1 METAVSY
8 GKLLQPKS
16 KLKFWAKLKDHRW
29 LYLMLAPAVLLQV
42 VFAYLPMSKMLIA
55 FRNVDEFHLPYGTEW
70 VGFQN
75 FNFLSDPYFWETLR
89 NTVVIA
95 GLKLLI
101 CFPAP
106 ILLALLLNE
115 VRHQRFKK
123 AIQTISYLPHFISW
137 VIIANIIDRLLN
149 TNVGLANGIITALGG
164 KAIHFTGSTK
174 WFLPIV
180 VISNLWKEVGFSS
193 IVYLAAMTQ
202 ISPELYE
209 AAEVD
214 GAGRF
219 AQLKHVTLPGIYP
232 IISMMLVLSI
242 PSLINAG
249 FVQIYLLHNPLNQ
262 PVSEILDIYILKTG
276 LSYGD
281 FAKAAAMGICN
292 SIVSLI
298 LIIIANKGSAKL
310 GGSTI
315 W

>member
-1 METAVSY
+1 MKTAESFSE
-8 GKLLQPKS
+8 LMAPKRS
-16 KLKFWAKLKDHRW
+16 KFWSTLKENRW
-29 LYLMLAPAVLLQV
+29 LYLMITPAVLVQLA
-42 VFAYLPMSKMLIA
+42 FAYLPMSKMLIA
-55 FRNVDEFHLPYGTEW
+55 FRNVDEFHLPYGTKW

-75 FNFLSDPYFWETLR
+75 FYFLTDPYFWQTLR

-95 GLKLLI
+95 GFKLLI

-106 ILLALLLNE
+106 IILALLLNE
-115 VRHQRFKK
+115 VRHPRFKK
-123 AIQTISYLPHFISW
+123 VIQTISYLPHFISW

-149 TNVGLANGIITALGG
+149 TNAGLVNGIITALGG
-164 KAIHFTGSTK
+164 QPIHFMGSTT

-180 VISNLWKEVGFSS
+180 IISHLWKEVGFSS
-193 IVYLAAMTQ
+193 IVYLAAITQ
-202 ISPELYE
+202 INPELYE

-219 AQLKHVTLPGIYP
+219 AQLRYVTLPGIYP

-242 PSLINAG
+242 PNLINAG
-249 FVQIYLLHNPLNQ
+249 FDQIYLLHNPLNQ
-262 PVSEILDIYILKTG
+262 PVSEILDIYILKSG

-281 FAKAAAMGICN
+281 FAKAAAMGLCN
-292 SIVSLI
+292 SVVSLF
-298 LIIIANKGSAKL
+298 LIIIANKGSGKL

>member
-1 METAVSY
+1 MKTAESSGLFLVPR
-8 GKLLQPKS
+8 KN
-16 KLKFWAKLKDHRW
+16 KFWSVLKENRW
-29 LYLMLAPAVLLQV
+29 LYLMLAPAILSQIA
-42 VFAYLPMSKMLIA
+42 FAYLPMSKMVIA
-55 FRNVDEFHLPYGTEW
+55 FRNVDEFHLPYGTRW
-70 VGFQN
+70 VGWQN
-75 FNFLSDPYFWETLR
+75 FYFLTDPYFWQTLR

-106 ILLALLLNE
+106 IILALLLNE
-115 VRHQRFKK
+115 VHHPRFKK
-123 AIQTISYLPHFISW
+123 VIQTISYLPHFISW

-149 TNVGLANGIITALGG
+149 TNTGLVNGIITAFGG
-164 KAIHFTGSTK
+164 EAIHFMGSTK

-180 VISNLWKEVGFSS
+180 ILSNLWKEVGFSS

-202 ISPELYE
+202 INPDLYE

-214 GAGRF
+214 GAGKF
-219 AQLKHVTLPGIYP
+219 ARIKYVTLPGIYP
-232 IISMMLVLSI
+232 MISMMLVLSI
-242 PSLINAG
+242 PNLINAG
-249 FVQIYLLHNPLNQ
+249 FDQIYLLHNPLNQ
-262 PVSEILDIYILKTG
+262 PVSEILDIYILKSG

-292 SIVSLI
+292 SLVSLI
-298 LIIIANKGSAKL
+298 LIIIANKGSGKL

>member
-1 METAVSY
+1 MKTAGSY
-8 GKLLQPKS
+8 SELMAPKRS
-16 KLKFWAKLKDHRW
+16 KFWSTLKENRW
-29 LYLMLAPAVLLQV
+29 LYLMITPAVLVQLA
-42 VFAYLPMSKMLIA
+42 FAYLPMSKMLIA
-55 FRNVDEFHLPYGTEW
+55 FRNVDEFHLPYGTKW

-75 FNFLSDPYFWETLR
+75 FYFLTDPYFWQTLR

-106 ILLALLLNE
+106 IILALLLNE
-115 VRHQRFKK
+115 VRHPRFKK
-123 AIQTISYLPHFISW
+123 VIQTISYLPHFISW

-149 TNVGLANGIITALGG
+149 TNAGLVNGIITALGG
-164 KAIHFTGSTK
+164 QPIHFMGSTT

-180 VISNLWKEVGFSS
+180 IISHLWKEVGFSS
-193 IVYLAAMTQ
+193 IVYLAAITQ
-202 ISPELYE
+202 INPELYE

-219 AQLKHVTLPGIYP
+219 AQLRYVTLPGIYP

-242 PSLINAG
+242 PNLINAG
-249 FVQIYLLHNPLNQ
+249 FDQIYLLHNPLNQ
-262 PVSEILDIYILKTG
+262 PVSEILDIYILKSG

-281 FAKAAAMGICN
+281 FAKAAAMGLCN
-292 SIVSLI
+292 SVVSLF
-298 LIIIANKGSAKL
+298 LIIIANKGSGKL